1 MGNITDSVL
10 GYIFAKDRNRPH
22 LLEAAFTDDV
32 ELRMIVQ
39 TDAIS
44 FPPVSKGRE
53 ALADTLVRHFNQT
66 YENIYTFCLANPLHG
81 ETKSFS
87 CPWLVA
93 MSEKQSRT
101 VRVGCGRYDWSF
113 TDNGRVC
120 GLVITVGAMEVLPAE
135 ALEPVMSWVSSLPY
149 PWCPASTAADAI
161 PALTGLRNVALALRE
176 SGA

>member
-1 MGNITDSVL
+1 MGNIADSIL
-10 GYIFAKDRNRPH
+10 AYIFAKDRNRPH

-32 ELRMIVQ
+32 GLQMIVQ

-53 ALADTLVRHFNQT
+53 ALADTLVRQFNQT
-66 YENIYTFCLANPLHG
+66 YENIYTFCLANPPHG
-81 ETKSFS
+81 EAKSFS

-93 MSEKQSRT
+93 MSDKQSHA

-113 TDNGRVC
+113 TDHGRAR
-120 GLVITVGAMEVLPAE
+120 GLVITIGAMEVLPAE
-135 ALEPVMSWVSSLPY
+135 ALEPVMSWVSALPY
-149 PWCPASTAADAI
+149 PWCPAATAAQAI

-176 SGA
+176 SGS